1 MAISKQII
9 IGLCMLVFVSTS
21 CKNDNKPDPATPSDA
36 TNGINPELQSL
47 SLQLQKDPKNDS
59 LLFQRAEVYYRLEGY
74 DEAIKDLGDAIVI
87 DSMRP
92 KYYHLL
98 ADVFMDY
105 AKSYQAIKTMEVAVS
120 KFPERTPTLLKA
132 SEYYLIIKKYTE
144 ALSLLNKILLRD
156 PQNAEALYMS
166 GRVALDMGKT
176 NEAIN
181 VMRKSVKINA
191 DNADAWE
198 FLGRIFLEKNDPLC
212 LQYFDNALRID
223 SSNTDIRIY
232 KAMFHKQKGDFP
244 KAFASY
250 KEIITRDPD
259 NSDAFYDMAIM
270 YLEMDSLNAAFNHF
284 DICIKRDPLF
294 VKAYYYRG
302 VVSEQKGDQKAALA
316 DYTQANKMSPNLKEA
331 KEALVRLGVK

>member
-9 IGLCMLVFVSTS
+9 VGFFMLVFLSMS
-21 CKNDNKPDPATPSDA
+21 CKNDPKPVTPTDA
-36 TNGINPELQSL
+36 TNGINPELQAL
-47 SLQLQKDPKNDS
+47 SLLLQKDPKNDS
-59 LLFQRAEVYYRLEGY
+59 LLFQRAEVYYKLEGY

-120 KFPERTPTLLKA
+120 KFPERTATLLKA
-132 SEYYLIIKKYTE
+132 SEYYLIIKKHTE

-156 PQNAEALYMS
+156 PQNSEALYMS

-176 NEAIN
+176 DEAVS
-181 VMRKSVKINA
+181 VMRKSVKLNA

-223 SSNTDIRIY
+223 STNTDLRVF
-232 KAMFHKQKGDFP
+232 KAMYHKQKGDFP
-244 KAFASY
+244 KAFDAY
-250 KEIITRDPD
+250 KEIIARDPD

-270 YLEMDSLNAAFNHF
+270 YLEMDSLDAAYNHF

-302 VVSEQKGDQKAALA
+302 VVAEQKGDPKAALA
-316 DYTQANKMSPNLKEA
+316 DYKQANKMSPKLKEA
-331 KEALVRLGVK
+331 NEALIRLGAK